1 MLKKQKLGFE
11 DEQKPKGPNGLNQ
24 NSAIRAS
31 WSKINTGG
39 SCCKVEEGARYKV
52 QWVRISGFPRKGP
65 L

>member
-1 MLKKQKLGFE
+1 MLKKKQKLGFE

-39 SCCKVEEGARYKV
+39 PAIRYNGSESPVFPEKALCKV
-52 QWVRISGFPRKGP
+52 Q
-65 L
+65 